1 MSLFNKVYPVEKFK
15 AEIYSPMVI
24 FYRIASIPLLIIS
37 NVLNFH
43 PNFITFISF
52 ITLFIASFLAYSGS
66 FISAGILM
74 TLTIILDCVDGE
86 LARINEKETILGLK
100 LESIHADLTLILFP
114 STVLLGLIRAEAIQ
128 NWVFLFLLFS
138 TSIYVN
144 WRSAYSSSQV
154 HDDPSKLSFLQK
166 IIYSQQKPNNSIR
179 ASSNI
184 GIFLYILRIN
194 TSTQLG
200 VAFALITLFSFI
212 DVGLIIY
219 SIWIIIISQLFYGC
233 AVIFGNILFTNL
245 K

>member
-1 MSLFNKVYPVEKFK
+1 MTINLLHETTIRVHILFKVW
-15 AEIYSPMVI
+15 ISTLDG
-24 FYRIASIPLLIIS
+24 LLIQYH
-37 NVLNFH
+37 N
-43 PNFITFISF
+43 T
-52 ITLFIASFLAYSGS
+52 
-66 FISAGILM
+66 
-74 TLTIILDCVDGE
+74 
-86 LARINEKETILGLK
+86 
-100 LESIHADLTLILFP
+100 LTLILFP

-194 TSTQLG
+194 TSTQ
-200 VAFALITLFSFI
+200 
-212 DVGLIIY
+212 
-219 SIWIIIISQLFYGC
+219 
-233 AVIFGNILFTNL
+233 FGKSVKPQTNL
-245 K
+245 EPT

>member
-1 MSLFNKVYPVEKFK
+1 
-15 AEIYSPMVI
+15 
-24 FYRIASIPLLIIS
+24 
-37 NVLNFH
+37 
-43 PNFITFISF
+43 
-52 ITLFIASFLAYSGS
+52 
-66 FISAGILM
+66 M

-233 AVIFGNILFTNL
+233 AVIFGKILFTNL